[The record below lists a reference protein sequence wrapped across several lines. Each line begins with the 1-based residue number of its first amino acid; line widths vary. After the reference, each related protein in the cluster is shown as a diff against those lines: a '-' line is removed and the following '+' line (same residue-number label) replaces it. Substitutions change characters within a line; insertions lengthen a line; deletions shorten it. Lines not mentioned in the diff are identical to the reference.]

1 MPEGRLVPDRDWE
14 GNFTGVLVCV
24 SCLGWNCQHARGEIC
39 DIRNCGCKLGYYVSP
54 ITPTPQSLNGIQCGI
69 YAPVTPT
76 LASARLH

>member
-54 ITPTPQSLNGIQCGI
+54 ITPTPQSLNGIPCGI